1 MACEIDQRPVDINK
15 TKKRPHDWECHL
27 PLQSSPSTQAT
38 TTGITPTAGTSGFAG
53 FLSSPTTSHGLHGHH
68 IHLAARKRI
77 RTSMEQEER
86 SPSLPPKNPSAFAD
100 AVPKMSTDVIVN
112 AIKEEVRRLH
122 NRRQL
127 PVASQLKSPELQGF
141 GSAHSSRQ
149 GSDDSL
155 PGSDN
160 AISSTTSQLLAN
172 YGLGLTSPS
181 LRDQPLFTFRQVGLI
196 CERLLKERE
205 QDIRQEYDKILA
217 AKLAEQYDAFVKFTY
232 DHVQRRFERESIP
245 SYLS

>member
-1 MACEIDQRPVDINK
+1 MACA
-15 TKKRPHDWECHL
+15 TALKRPHDWDRDHF
-27 PLQSSPSTQAT
+27 QSPSAQTAT
-38 TTGITPTAGTSGFAG
+38 TSTTTPTMGAGHVSFGG
-53 FLSSPTTSHGLHGHH
+53 LLSSPTTSHVHGLHGHH
-68 IHLAARKRI
+68 FQRPHKRV
-77 RTSMEQEER
+77 RSSMEQDER
-86 SPSLPPKNPSAFAD
+86 SPSLPPKDPSPFVGAA
-100 AVPKMSTDVIVN
+100 PKMSTDVMLN

-127 PVASQLKSPELQGF
+127 AVTSQIKSAEAQGF
-141 GSAHSSRQ
+141 ASAHSSRQ
-149 GSDDSL
+149 DANDSVS
-155 PGSDN
+155 GSDN
-160 AISSTTSQLLAN
+160 AISSPTNQLLAN

-205 QDIRQEYDKILA
+205 QEIRQEYDQILA